1 MRSRSARRARI
12 WLASRDL
19 ERLRRAGRGWSRIES
34 YTGTNGVGDRHQRSA
49 NILSRRGHGGQIDEH
64 EEHRRS
70 LGGTNGG
77 RERAPCE
84 KDSQD
89 PSTSSMAKKD
99 SLPCSSTCN
108 TKANRPLSMAK

>member
-19 ERLRRAGRGWSRIES
+19 ERLRRAGRGGSRIES

-49 NILSRRGHGGQIDEH
+49 NILSRRGYGGQIDEH

-77 RERAPCE
+77 RERAPFVGRILGTRESHRWQRRTLCGVQAGAI
-84 KDSQD
+84 KG
-89 PSTSSMAKKD
+89 
-99 SLPCSSTCN
+99 
-108 TKANRPLSMAK
+108 KAG

>member
-19 ERLRRAGRGWSRIES
+19 ERLRRAGRGGSRIES

-49 NILSRRGHGGQIDEH
+49 NILSRRGYGGQIDEN

-77 RERAPCE
+77 QEPAPCE
-84 KDSQD
+84 RMG
-89 PSTSSMAKKD
+89 PSTRSD
-99 SLPCSSTCN
+99 HRLPRRTLIRAEASAIQRTNGN
-108 TKANRPLSMAK
+108 T